1 MSIQSGKHILC
12 TWELG
17 GGLGHLT
24 RLANITRK
32 LEQRNY
38 RVTVAV
44 RDLARATDVFTG
56 TQARLLQAPVWLTR
70 ITLNR
75 PIACMAD
82 ALLLLGY
89 LEPAG
94 LRGLLQAWRN
104 LFDMVAP
111 DLYLFDFSPT
121 AILASQPLPVRR
133 ISVGSGFYDPVPGHP
148 IADWRPIHYNDDLI
162 DRQEALLLANIN
174 TALTQEQQ
182 PRLQHYTDIFRLDAT
197 VIDTFRELDI
207 YAEQRSHGIYC
218 PHRADTQTL
227 KPVVFPA
234 GDGPA
239 IIAYLQADNQHLKL
253 YLEALHQCKARVF
266 VACPGGQDAILKPFA
281 SSRLHYS
288 THRVALKQGIA
299 DADLLVGHGA
309 IGTLTEALA
318 AGTPVLGIPT
328 QMEQLLNLQKV
339 QALGAGVLVGRIES
353 AADLCNRIDLALD
366 STALRTAAQDFAKR
380 QQGKPK
386 MDAASTICDLC
397 DQLLGCSTGAETSD

>member
-44 RDLARATDVFTG
+44 RDLARATDVFAG

-70 ITLNR
+70 ISLNR

-82 ALLLLGY
+82 TLLLLGY

-94 LRGLLQAWRN
+94 LRGLLQGWRN
-104 LFDMVAP
+104 LIDTAEP
-111 DLYLFDFSPT
+111 DLCLFDFSPT
-121 AILASQPLPVRR
+121 AILASHHRTIPKIR
-133 ISVGSGFYDPVPGHP
+133 VGSGFHDPVPDHP
-148 IADWRPIHYNDDLI
+148 IADWRPVRYNDDLVT
-162 DRQEALLLANIN
+162 RQEALLLEKIN
-174 TALTQEQQ
+174 RALTLEQQ
-182 PRLQHYTDIFRLDAT
+182 SPLQRYTDIFRLDAT
-197 VIDTFRELDI
+197 VIDTFPALDI
-207 YAEQRSHGIYC
+207 YGDVRSQGIYC
-218 PHRADTQTL
+218 PYRHTAPTL
-227 KPVVFPA
+227 DPVIFPA
-234 GDGPA
+234 GEGPA
-239 IIAYLQADNQHLKL
+239 VIAYLQADNQHLKL
-253 YLEALHQCKARVF
+253 HLEALRQCKARVF
-266 VACPGGQDAILKPFA
+266 VVCPGGQDAILKPFA

-299 DADLLVGHGA
+299 DADLLVSHGA

-339 QALGAGVLVGRIES
+339 QALGAGVLVDRIES
-353 AADLCNRIDLALD
+353 AADLCNRINLALD
-366 STALRTAAQDFAKR
+366 TPALKTAAQDIANR
-380 QQGKPK
+380 QPDKPPT
-386 MDAASTICDLC
+386 DAATTVADLC
-397 DQLLGCSTGAETSD
+397 DQWLGCGAST

>member
-44 RDLARATDVFTG
+44 RDLARATDVFAG

-70 ITLNR
+70 ISLNR

-82 ALLLLGY
+82 TLLLLGY

-94 LRGLLQAWRN
+94 LRGLLQGWRN
-104 LFDMVAP
+104 LIDTVEP
-111 DLYLFDFSPT
+111 DLCLFDFSPT
-121 AILASQPLPVRR
+121 AILASHHRAMPKIR
-133 ISVGSGFYDPVPGHP
+133 VGSGFHDPVPDHP
-148 IADWRPIHYNDDLI
+148 IADWRPVRYNDDLVT
-162 DRQEALLLANIN
+162 RQEALLLEKIN
-174 TALTQEQQ
+174 AVLTLEQQ
-182 PRLQHYTDIFRLDAT
+182 PRLQRYTDLFRLDAT

-218 PHRADTQTL
+218 PHSTGTQTL
-227 KPVVFPA
+227 EPVVFPA

-239 IIAYLQADNQHLKL
+239 VIAYLQAENQHLKL
-253 YLEALHQCKARVF
+253 HLEALRQCKARVF
-266 VACPGGQDAILKPFA
+266 VVCPGGQDAILKPFA

-339 QALGAGVLVGRIES
+339 QALGAGVLVDRIES
-353 AADLCNRIDLALD
+353 ATDLCNRIHQALASPSLKP
-366 STALRTAAQDFAKR
+366 AAHAFAQR
-380 QQGKPK
+380 QQCMPQG
-386 MDAASTICDLC
+386 DAATTVADLC
-397 DQLLGCSTGAETSD
+397 DQLLGCAATT